1 MTTSSI
7 LPTVRDMGRFALPLG
22 SKLVGGALGVKRMV
36 RWAHTSGVM
45 SPLFPTI
52 SADEVALLDLPLI
65 QATNPTL
72 TLARAVRELGRLR
85 LAAIVVKGDVNHA
98 AEREASRGNMPLFV
112 LPSQADVG
120 RVARAIRRLISD
132 REAQEEAQ
140 AAALYRLLSQ
150 GVAMG
155 KGLSGLV
162 NQLHDLSAHAVRVS
176 DLNGNTLA
184 RAGVVPPQSVEK
196 KKILYVDESP
206 VAILTM
212 YDAPAML
219 DSFSQLALEQGA
231 AALTLE
237 LVKLEAV
244 EAAKVGVYGDFVVSL
259 LAGEEDSRLRAR
271 ARAATYAL
279 DGAQWAILAVVD
291 ANQVSEE
298 TLKHWMERIQAH
310 AERLGWQ
317 VRLHL
322 SEVIMPS
329 IEHAR
334 QATFILAGG
343 PKRWEST
350 HRAFLDY
357 LLQTWSDAS
366 PLSLAVADVGER
378 LSGLKDT
385 LTQARDALSLGLRL
399 FGAGHQHL
407 HREMGLYRLLRHLQ
421 GTDDLNQFVD
431 QTLSELQTYDQQHE
445 TELVETLRTLLDHGG
460 NVSATAKAMHLHR
473 NSLIY
478 RIERIRDISG
488 FDPTKPDDSFALKLA
503 LMLAPLR

>member
-22 SKLVGGALGVKRMV
+22 TQLVGGTLGLKRIV
-36 RWAHTSGVM
+36 RWAHSSGVV

-52 SADEVALLDLPLI
+52 SADEVALLDLPLV

-85 LAAIVVKGDVNHA
+85 LAAIVVKGKADPVA
-98 AEREASRGNMPLFV
+98 QREADRANMPLFV

-120 RVARAIRRLISD
+120 RVTRAIRRLISD

-150 GVAMG
+150 GVAIG
-155 KGLSGLV
+155 KGLNGLV
-162 NQLHDLSAHAVRVS
+162 KHLHDLSGHAVRVS
-176 DLNGNTLA
+176 DLKGNTLA
-184 RAGVVPPQSVEK
+184 QAGVVLPGSAEK

-206 VAILTM
+206 VAILTLL
-212 YDAPAML
+212 DTQAMF
-219 DSFSQLALEQGA
+219 DRFSQLALEQGA

-271 ARAATYAL
+271 ARAATYPL
-279 DGAQWAILAVVD
+279 EGPQWAILALVD

-298 TLKHWMERIQAH
+298 TLKHWMGRIQAY

-317 VRLHL
+317 VRLYL
-322 SEVIMPS
+322 SEEVMPS
-329 IEHAR
+329 IEYAR

-343 PKRWEST
+343 PKRWETT

-357 LLQTWSDAS
+357 LLQTWSDPS
-366 PLSLAVADVGER
+366 PLSLAVGDVEER

-399 FGAGHQHL
+399 FGPGHQHL

-421 GTDDLNQFVD
+421 GTDDLNQFLD
-431 QTLSELQTYDQQHE
+431 QTLSALQTYDQQHE
-445 TELVETLRTLLDHGG
+445 TELVETLRSLLDHGG

-478 RIERIRDISG
+478 RIDRIRDISG
-488 FDPTKPDDSFALKLA
+488 LDPTTPNDSFALKLA